1 MDGCEMDDW
10 DWLNETQLYLA
21 YVLDDCDLVEEGLAE
36 LGIVINN

>member
-1 MDGCEMDDW
+1 MNEDLTDW
-10 DWLNETQLYLA
+10 YWLNGAQPYLA

>member
-1 MDGCEMDDW
+1 MDDW

-21 YVLDDCDLVEEGLAE
+21 YVLADCDLVEGGLAE